1 VSHIVDKAD
10 QEQQGAATKQPE
22 QTRVKSNED
31 NDRERRGNVDSNT
44 AQKRGGLLVPAIL
57 SWLRHYAACASER
70 GNKWRYDD
78 RDAEGETKADCE
90 QVYRGQMQHYVDAQL
105 DPRLSKRR
113 GQTNAC
119 VTLPHHFRHVALS
132 LLASR
137 RCLRS
142 HFFDVP
148 ART

>member
-1 VSHIVDKAD
+1 DRRQVRSANLHTRNDQPARGDDLRNELGVRAEVSHIVDQAG

-44 AQKRGGLLVPAIL
+44 AQKRGGLLEPAIL

-90 QVYRGQMQHYVDAQL
+90 QVYRGQMQHYADAQ
-105 DPRLSKRR
+105 
-113 GQTNAC
+113 T
-119 VTLPHHFRHVALS
+119 
-132 LLASR
+132 
-137 RCLRS
+137 RS
-142 HFFDVP
+142 
-148 ART
+148 